1 MTSLKIIPN
10 FEKKTAKFEGTIAG
24 GERVRVEISDVNKY
38 IGGLNSLRLRAVG
51 SQGETLAQFPFENS
65 GDTWVQEAG
74 KIICELNL
82 NTDKLLEAVP
92 PASRVMVLFVLDDG
106 GNEVLYFKS
115 FCAVD
120 HWPRKV
126 GEEEP
131 VDLGGYADFVKD
143 ATESIASAE
152 VAIEKASENAMNA
165 SKNAEEA
172 AKNAKEA
179 VATVEKIEKGFD
191 AKADNTALEAEAQ
204 RATGVEAT
212 LGNAIAAETQRAQ
225 EAEAALRGTVD
236 GKVQSVNGKTGEVL
250 LDASDVGAL
259 PLVEDANSNKTAVTI
274 GDRKGNVGRN
284 SLANGNG
291 VEASGGYSHAEGYAT
306 TAAGGYSHAEGCSTT
321 AAGDYSHAEGFS
333 AYTKEQDIYAF
344 VWNGDGMRPAPYESH
359 GSGTFNISPFGGL
372 EGFYIGEQTLASI
385 LTNKADK
392 VANATSGNLAA
403 LDENGNLTDSG
414 MTLRDFAVAKSLAP
428 AFVPYNPYEV
438 GDLCTSFDNE
448 ENHRGTWL
456 YKCILA
462 TDGSQLT
469 MPEID
474 PTHWALATVEDVLA
488 ALRQAVDGKVDV
500 VEGKGLS
507 SNDYT
512 NEDKAKLGTAYTPAN
527 PPPPPDLSGYATK
540 VAVEQVQ
547 GSVDSVSSAYE
558 SVSSALTVIN
568 NKADAALPRYQFVD
582 SGVVDGVVTVEPYTD
597 ALLNH
602 NGTAFRVEVGE
613 GYTGYIRDCVLAVAC
628 DGTTDAPT
636 ITWPTNFHPRTDA
649 ETDFACASG
658 LNIYWISE
666 YEQGQFVVA
675 GWHETAGG
683 SAV

>member
-24 GERVRVEISDVNKY
+24 GERVRVEISDANKY

-65 GDTWVQEAG
+65 ADTWVQGDG

-106 GNEVLYFKS
+106 KNEVLYFKS

-179 VATVEKIEKGFD
+179 VATVKKIESSLST
-191 AKADNTALEAEAQ
+191 KADKTALDTEISRATHSEAQ
-204 RATGVEAT
+204 IDSKVDTIIADDAGKSART
-212 LGNAIAAETQRAQ
+212 IAAEEVAKVVADAPADFDTLKEIAEYIESDKTGATQMVTKIDDNANAITAEAQRAQ

-236 GKVQSVNGKTGEVL
+236 GKV
-250 LDASDVGAL
+250 
-259 PLVEDANSNKTAVTI
+259 
-274 GDRKGNVGRN
+274 
-284 SLANGNG
+284 
-291 VEASGGYSHAEGYAT
+291 
-306 TAAGGYSHAEGCSTT
+306 
-321 AAGDYSHAEGFS
+321 
-333 AYTKEQDIYAF
+333 
-344 VWNGDGMRPAPYESH
+344 
-359 GSGTFNISPFGGL
+359 
-372 EGFYIGEQTLASI
+372 
-385 LTNKADK
+385 DK

-403 LDENGNLTDSG
+403 LDENGNLADSG
-414 MTLRDFAVAKSLAP
+414 KAIGDFALAESLAP
-428 AFVPYNPYEV
+428 FFELRDYEV
-438 GDLCTSFDNE
+438 GDLCTSFDNDE
-448 ENHRGTWL
+448 QHKGTWL

-462 TDGSQLT
+462 PDPLQVPTP
-469 MPEID
+469 PEID
-474 PTHWALATVEDVLA
+474 TTHWALATVEDVLA
-488 ALRQAVDGKVDV
+488 ALRRTVAGKVDA

-512 NEDKAKLGTAYTPAN
+512 NEDKEKLGTAYTPDN

-540 VAVEQVQ
+540 SEIPYSLIEVPLADRINLTDRAVNKVTADGSLNYIQFVFPEKKAGKSRDFFLRLIITGETVPTLSFSEPNG
-547 GSVDSVSSAYE
+547 GSVSFDVDDDSWA
-558 SVSSALTVIN
+558 
-568 NKADAALPRYQFVD
+568 
-582 SGVVDGVVTVEPYTD
+582 
-597 ALLNH
+597 
-602 NGTAFRVEVGE
+602 
-613 GYTGYIRDCVLAVAC
+613 
-628 DGTTDAPT
+628 
-636 ITWPTNFHPRTDA
+636 
-649 ETDFACASG
+649 
-658 LNIYWISE
+658 NI
-666 YEQGQFVVA
+666 EQGVNILMFTDTEA
-675 GWHETAGG
+675 
-683 SAV
+683 